1 MNSAKAPTLPV
12 ELGMPSRREGL
23 LSLLIASPMTL
34 LGCNTE
40 PLPGETEGTSSSTSG
55 EGSTTTTAV
64 ADSSTTSGGSSSS
77 DDGTTSTGSSSS
89 GDPSSSGPI
98 VEVSTSSSGPD
109 DTTSSGGEESTS
121 TGGGMGQG
129 NTCERV
135 GDLMDMCFGGGY
147 YGYGY
152 WYESEC
158 TYNINYFIA
167 AGDLA
172 CAQAYNEVYA
182 CIADLECAEVFN
194 GIYNACEV
202 QYDNLY
208 ALNCW
213 NWGGTSFGWDTES
226 GGWNDSGWW
235 GTSGGWGGSEDSG
248 WVGTGGWEDSG
259 ANFIVPGTSDGGWG
273 GST

>member
-1 MNSAKAPTLPV
+1 MNSAKAPALLA

-40 PLPGETEGTSSSTSG
+40 PLPGDTEGSSTGSSSGGGSSTTGVADSSSTSG
-55 EGSTTTTAV
+55 GT
-64 ADSSTTSGGSSSS
+64 SST

-89 GDPSSSGPI
+89 GDTSSSTSPI

-121 TGGGMGQG
+121 TGGGQG
-129 NTCERV
+129 NTCQRV

-158 TYNINYFIA
+158 TYNINYFLA